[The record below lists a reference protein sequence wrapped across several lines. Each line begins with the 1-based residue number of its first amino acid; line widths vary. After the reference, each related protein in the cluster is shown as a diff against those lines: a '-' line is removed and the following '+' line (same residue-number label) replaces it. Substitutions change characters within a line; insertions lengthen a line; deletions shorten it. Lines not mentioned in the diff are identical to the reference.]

1 MLRAFDAAL
10 ANVSPVEFHPTRLPE
25 IGWTRLN
32 EHYRPAVE
40 LAKLILRATS
50 FEVAPGAVR
59 SAAFLVDMN
68 RVFEDFVVTALR
80 EALGVS
86 PVTFPQ
92 ANDRHSLHLDH
103 DRQISLKP
111 DISWWQ
117 RRACLFVGDVKYKRV
132 DHRGVRHADI
142 YQVLAYAI
150 AADLPGGLLIYAAG
164 EAPAA
169 LHEIRHLGRQI
180 QVIALDLDGP
190 PAAILGQIDAV
201 AGRVRAL
208 RDAARL
214 QRAPAI
220 A

>member
-10 ANVSPVEFHPTRLPE
+10 ANVSPVEFHPARLPE